1 MRKILGRTIQVIG
14 WLCAGWFGVAG
25 GMFTAV
31 YLMGFIGTGG
41 REAGSELVL
50 ALGVTLGGVLVG
62 LLVAK
67 LGGWVSSYN
76 SRFEA

>member
-1 MRKILGRTIQVIG
+1 
-14 WLCAGWFGVAG
+14 
-25 GMFTAV
+25 MFSAV

-50 ALGVTLGGVLVG
+50 AVGVTLGGVLVG
-62 LLVAK
+62 LLVSK
-67 LGGWVSSYN
+67 LGGWVASYD